1 MTLLSNANEMSEAI
15 LPISAFSYRNVGHHF
30 AEAPGHES
38 KTAQSAEKGKSSTKE
53 ITQQEVDWLVQA
65 ARTEAAAETRAKMQ
79 AEMEAKVAAEAQKTC
94 SALESFQAEQRK
106 YFSKVETEVVQLS
119 LAIAAR
125 ILHRESQVDP
135 MLVAGLVRVAIE
147 KLNNGSSVTVRIPP
161 ADGATWR
168 QRLMGL
174 ESAYRIS
181 VVEDAQLGP
190 TDCLL
195 ETELGS
201 ADFSVEAQL
210 KEVERGFFDL
220 LALRP
225 QS

>member
-1 MTLLSNANEMSEAI
+1 MTSLSNFTSSNESV
-15 LPISAFSYRNVGHHF
+15 LPISAFSYRNVGVHRVDTQAHEHK
-30 AEAPGHES
+30 AAPAG
-38 KTAQSAEKGKSSTKE
+38 EKPQAVTKE
-53 ITQQEVDWLVQA
+53 ITQQEVDWLVEA
-65 ARTEAAAETRAKMQ
+65 ARTETAANTRAQMQ
-79 AEMEAKVAAEAQKTC
+79 AEMEARVAAEAQRTRN
-94 SALESFQAEQRK
+94 AIESFQAEQKK
-106 YFSKVETEVVQLS
+106 YFSKVEMEVVQLS

-147 KLNNGSSVTVRIPP
+147 KLHNGSNVTVRVPP
-161 ADGATWR
+161 QEAQKWR
-168 QRLMGL
+168 QRLSDL
-174 ESAYRIS
+174 QSNYEIS
-181 VVEDAQLGP
+181 VLEDMQMAP
-190 TDCLL
+190 NDCVL

-225 QS
+225 QI

>member
-1 MTLLSNANEMSEAI
+1 MTSSYSPSSLVEPI
-15 LPISAFSYRNVGHHF
+15 LPISAFSYRNVGAPPDAHAH
-30 AEAPGHES
+30 EAKPNVP
-38 KTAQSAEKGKSSTKE
+38 ADSAKPAAKE
-53 ITQQEVDWLVQA
+53 ITQQEVDWLVEA
-65 ARTEAAAETRAKMQ
+65 ARTEAAAETRAQMQ
-79 AEMEAKVAAEAQKTC
+79 AQMEARVAAEAEKTRT
-94 SALESFQAEQRK
+94 AIESFQREQK
-106 YFSKVETEVVQLS
+106 TYFGKVESEVIKLA

-147 KLNNGSSVTVRIPP
+147 KLHNGSSVTVRVSA
-161 ADGATWR
+161 ADAAKYR
-168 QRLMGL
+168 ALLRDL
-174 ESAYRIS
+174 ESAYDIS
-181 VVEDAQLGP
+181 VVEDPQMSANN
-190 TDCLL
+190 CVL